1 MIKHRFQSGNKHR
14 SAFTLI
20 ELLVVITLIIVLL
33 ALVLSGLNRA
43 TKSGRRTA
51 SQQSASALAKA
62 VDQFKQE
69 FGFLPPLVHDGEP
82 LSNGDDKYRPDPLP
96 SFDPSISPSEK
107 DGPFIQ
113 VNGSFYTYNLLVVWN
128 EGLDFNF
135 FRRRTGSG
143 SDAIDLP
150 NGSGWSDDGAWD
162 DRRYSKYSLAYYLAG
177 VLGKETDGVRGPGM
191 ARPIIDGSF
200 LGIGYPG
207 GIREKYDPFMDVSR
221 RGATIRP
228 DYVDANEVAEHGG
241 SVDPTD
247 PPDYQSMISMFEDYQ
262 RGSLFAFVD
271 GFGNAYR
278 YYRWE
283 PGRYENGRLVV
294 ENELDLNIPAV
305 LIDPVEFEK
314 VQNDP
319 QNLSDPEVKFIG
331 ENSRLRDARY
341 AIVSAGPDGYF
352 GTESI
357 ETIAAFLRREVPG
370 SSQEQAE
377 LRREVW
383 ADNLVEV
390 GS

>member
-1 MIKHRFQSGNKHR
+1 MIKHRIQHGLKHR
-14 SAFTLI
+14 PAFTLI

-96 SFDPSISPSEK
+96 SFDPSIMPNEH

-135 FRRRTGSG
+135 FRRRTGTG

-150 NGSGWSDDGAWD
+150 GGSGWSDDGAWD
-162 DRRYSKYSLAYYLAG
+162 DRRYSKYTLAYYLAG

-228 DYVDANEVAEHGG
+228 DYVDPKEVAEHGG

-319 QNLSDPEVKFIG
+319 QNLSDPGVKFIG
-331 ENSRLRDARY
+331 EDSRLRDARY

-370 SSQEQAE
+370 SSEEQAE